1 MAKGEWIQD
10 AIRHPGRLRAYVQ
23 RVYGEEGFTQKGT
36 IRVEVL
42 RELAR
47 RKDGIGRAAKLAL
60 RLKKIR
66 DKS

>member
-1 MAKGEWIQD
+1 MAKERWIQA

-23 RVYGEEGFTQKGT
+23 RVYGEDGFTQSGT

-47 RKDGIGRAAKLAL
+47 RKDGIGRAARLAL
-60 RLKKIR
+60 RLRKMKEE
-66 DKS
+66 